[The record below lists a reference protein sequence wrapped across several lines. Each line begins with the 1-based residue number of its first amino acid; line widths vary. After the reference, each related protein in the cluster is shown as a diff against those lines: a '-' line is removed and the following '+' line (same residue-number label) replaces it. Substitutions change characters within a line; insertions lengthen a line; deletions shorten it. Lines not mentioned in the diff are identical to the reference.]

1 MKILTLRSIFVL
13 VVGLLLVWSAAPSA
27 SAASAYYVSPNGDDA
42 NPGSEAQP
50 WRSLEKAATSAQA
63 GDTVY
68 FMEGTYPGVLRP
80 RNSGTAGN
88 PITFTS
94 YPGQRATID
103 GGKTSKGP
111 FGGVVDIH
119 NRSHIVVSNLRVIN
133 SEHFGIRVSDSDNIL
148 IQGNI
153 TDFTFSSGI
162 YLAGSQQVIVD
173 GNEVLRACHGVG
185 GRPPQEHITVRGDM
199 NGFEIRNNRVHVLH
213 NGEGKEGINIKE
225 GAANGKVY
233 NNVIDGMSRTGIY
246 VDAFD
251 AFVDNIEIF
260 GNVVTNSLH
269 GIVVASERRGPVT
282 NISIYNNLFY
292 NNHHNGVWVT
302 GYLDGGPMSNIR
314 IVNNTIYNNANTGIV
329 VNNLEATGVLLRNN
343 IVTDNGQRQIYIDA
357 AMPPVTVDHNMTE
370 GDATFFD
377 ANRGDFRLQA
387 HSPAV
392 DAGTSGDAPT
402 FDFAGNGRPH
412 GREHDQGAFEQP
424 GAETIVQTEV
434 IFLPMVER

>member
-1 MKILTLRSIFVL
+1 
-13 VVGLLLVWSAAPSA
+13 
-27 SAASAYYVSPNGDDA
+27 
-42 NPGSEAQP
+42 
-50 WRSLEKAATSAQA
+50 
-63 GDTVY
+63 
-68 FMEGTYPGVLRP
+68 VLRP

-88 PITFTS
+88 AITFTS
-94 YPGQRATID
+94 YPGQRAIID
-103 GGKTSKGP
+103 GGKTSRGP

-133 SEHFGIRVSDSDNIL
+133 GEHFGIRVSDSDNIL

-199 NGFEIRNNRVHVLH
+199 NGFEIRNNWVHVLH

-233 NNVIDGMSRTGIY
+233 NNVIDGISRTGIY

-292 NNHHNGVWVT
+292 NNRHNGVWVT
-302 GYLDGGPMSNIR
+302 GYLDGGPMHNIR

-329 VNNLEATGVLLRNN
+329 VNNLEATGVLVRNN
-343 IVTDNGQRQIYIDA
+343 IVINNGQRQIYIDA

-370 GDATFFD
+370 GDATFFN
-377 ANRGDFRLQA
+377 AHSGDFRLQD

-412 GREHDQGAFEQP
+412 GSGHDQGAFEQAW
-424 GAETIVQTEV
+424 AETIVQMEE
-434 IFLPMVER
+434 IFLPMVEK